1 MDCNIKTEDKKVVM
15 KLLNQYADSY
25 QCLEKQN
32 KVLQESIKDLKT
44 NLKINKDIISN
55 FLSKSTSTEINKSI
69 IAKLNSQVESLTKS
83 NEDLTKQ
90 NLSLIQSQNAI
101 SQELSILN
109 FVFNNLSSNCSTNS
123 AASLSDNVQINS
135 YKSIYVI
142 PSNIT
147 VSFPTVTVIPS
158 DASTTW
164 FKLNIYISPMYK

>member
-90 NLSLIQSQNAI
+90 KFHPNSPYMTQQTSLFPLRRPLTAF
-101 SQELSILN
+101 LLN
-109 FVFNNLSSNCSTNS
+109 R
-123 AASLSDNVQINS
+123 
-135 YKSIYVI
+135 K
-142 PSNIT
+142 
-147 VSFPTVTVIPS
+147 
-158 DASTTW
+158 
-164 FKLNIYISPMYK
+164 